1 MNNFMI
7 FCRMPQINESSI
19 EWVEWIRPSAFQQF
33 INSLGTN
40 TSNIASLL
48 EVLLAHNI
56 PLVAAER
63 NRQDQQVLMALESYL
78 AWSIIGRSGSNFHSM
93 LRMLNLYHSSAQIDM
108 AVLIQISLLL
118 ISEPGKKH
126 PLRFF
131 QNFDRSNYSDES
143 WNLSNAEYSA
153 GKSPLQKFLKN
164 THRLALIGY
173 IRAEYEEAKNYKRT
187 ILNVI
192 KRTPVIQMGEALY
205 KNGVTPVTP
214 LIILHRTFCDVV
226 SAKGFYTKAPQAAD
240 YQRLHRAYQQAL
252 IAKQEAPCSLTEMRA
267 RLDQL
272 KCSIMN
278 YSNNGRIYSLNEV
291 VGENG
296 HEFINMLSDDKDPYD
311 NCINLEPKRK
321 ARELKNQI
329 HQQIEAL
336 APIYRQSFCLTALML
351 NDSKV
356 ARIMGNASSTTK
368 RQRIQI
374 MKRIVTVTTQN
385 RKEVEAA
392 YLQVVSE
399 YFIINII
406 NIYKQIIVESHDFTK
421 EVLIDIVNTMNQRW
435 GIALITDQELLIAL
449 FEMLQREG
457 LVSTSYDHWIDVASP

>member
-7 FCRMPQINESSI
+7 FCRMPQINESGI

-40 TSNIASLL
+40 TSNIANLL
-48 EVLLAHNI
+48 EVLLAHKI
-56 PLVAAER
+56 SPTDKER
-63 NRQDQQVLMALESYL
+63 SHQDRQVLLALQSIT
-78 AWSIIGRSGSNFHSM
+78 AWMIIGKSGSSFHSM
-93 LRMLNLYHSSAQIDM
+93 LRMLNIYHPSAQIDL
-108 AVLIQISLLL
+108 AILIQSSLLL
-118 ISEPGKKH
+118 ISQPCKEH
-126 PLRFF
+126 PLRCY
-131 QNFDRSNYSDES
+131 QNFDRSKYSNES
-143 WNLSNAEYSA
+143 WNLSNEEFY
-153 GKSPLQKFLKN
+153 KHPLQKFLKN

-192 KRTPVIQMGEALY
+192 KRMSIIQMGEALY
-205 KNGVTPVTP
+205 KNGMTPVTP

-252 IAKQEAPCSLTEMRA
+252 IAKQEAPCSLTEMRV
-267 RLDQL
+267 RLDKL
-272 KCSIMN
+272 KCSVMN
-278 YSNNGRIYSLNEV
+278 YSRSGRMYSLNEV

-296 HEFINMLSDDKDPYD
+296 HEFINMLSDDKDLYD
-311 NCINLEPKRK
+311 NCINLESKRK

-336 APIYRQSFCLTALML
+336 APIYQQSFCLTALML
-351 NDSKV
+351 NDAKV
-356 ARIMGNASSTTK
+356 SRIMGRASSTTK

-374 MKRIVTVTTQN
+374 MKRIVNITTQN

-406 NIYKQIIVESHDFTK
+406 NMYNQIISESHYFTK
-421 EVLIDIVNTMNQRW
+421 EVLIDIINAMNKRW
-435 GIALITDQELLIAL
+435 NITLTTDQEILVAL

-457 LVSTSYDHWIDVASP
+457 IASTFCGYWPEIAPS